1 MKKPVCV
8 VLASCLVLC
17 AATICRAQNTNSVD
31 IRGTVTDSTGAVLP
45 DATVT
50 VRNDDTGVSRQF
62 ITNGQGI
69 YDTVST
75 LPGNYTITFG
85 KAGFE
90 TLVHGPIPLLVGV
103 VTIDGRLNVG
113 STNQQVVVTSDVQLL
128 NTDNPEVSNTLTTT
142 ALESLPNVTPN
153 WQNFMKILPGA
164 SGTFNS
170 NAGVSNPG
178 VGMSINGTLPY
189 YSSYLID
196 GGTIRLPHSANIDS
210 QIPESIAEVNVV
222 ATSFSAQYGSGG
234 NVFNLI
240 SKTGANQWHGVAYE
254 YFQNDDLD
262 SRNYFNSGA
271 KARVRFNNFGG
282 SFSGPMIKDKLF
294 FYFDYD
300 QIVNPNQST
309 QTITVPTAAMR
320 QGYFDPAIF
329 GTIIDPQNGKPFP
342 GNQIPASRFD
352 PVAVNIQKYY
362 QEPNIPGL
370 VNNNYRYLQVGS
382 NPSRMEFGR
391 LDYAMSEKN
400 RIDFTILEHT
410 NPRHPQLNSMP
421 PIDSQIAAGDGY
433 SAQVSDVYT
442 IGPKTVNELRYSY
455 VRQANWETPGSLNQD
470 YPSKIGLQF
479 AKVNMF
485 PNIQINGIGG
495 ANAAGGPTNGAL
507 NPQTSAI
514 YIQNAFDLSDVATLV
529 RGKHILHFGGDL
541 LFEQDNSTPWGNING
556 ATLTFN
562 GQYTSPNSNVGYADF
577 LLGDVQAW
585 SALDQGSEGMRSK
598 LPALFVQDDIKLM
611 PNLTINL
618 GLRWEIHG
626 GFSEQNNK
634 AGSFDPTITNPITKT
649 PGAIWFAGNNGR
661 TQAIATVYGNVLP
674 RIGFAWAPKSDWS
687 VRGGVGQY
695 ATLWSMDVDGSPIGF
710 GSASTGSIS
719 ANPGQAPVVQ
729 LSGSGANL
737 PYIVGP
743 NRNPGGY
750 NGQGGGNIPYM
761 PYHTPVGKIWQWS
774 LGVER
779 RLPYNMAADAQ
790 YVGSHGYGLQFQ
802 ADINQVPANKL
813 GGGQAARPYPQYLG
827 IGPSVPGALT
837 GLYNNITNYNALQLE
852 LRKQTS
858 FGLMGDINYTWS
870 KMLDDQD
877 TSGWGSHYGNAY
889 YQDAY
894 NPSANYAPSNFN
906 TPQMFKG
913 YLVYILPVGSG
924 HSLMN
929 HGIGDAVLGGWKAS
943 SMFLAQSGTP
953 FTVIMASAT
962 NAGALDGYWYP
973 NRVGNPHVQNR
984 SINEWFNQ
992 LAYATPATNTFG
1004 TNGRN
1009 SLYGPDLTDI
1019 DFSLGK
1025 SFGIPGWESAHFE
1038 IRMDAT
1044 NFINHPSFGPPN
1056 NQLSA
1061 AALAS
1066 GVANPSVGQITQTSN
1081 PASGAPGR
1089 VVQLYGRFSF

>member
-1 MKKPVCV
+1 MKESVRIAFACL
-8 VLASCLVLC
+8 LALC
-17 AATICRAQNTNSVD
+17 MAGAGRAQNTNSVD
-31 IRGTVTDSTGAVLP
+31 IRGTVTDSTGAVVP
-45 DATVT
+45 EVTVT
-50 VRNDDTGVSRQF
+50 VRNDDTGVSKQF
-62 ITNGQGI
+62 VTNGEGI

-75 LPGNYTITFG
+75 LPGNYTITFA

-90 TLVHGPIPLLVGV
+90 KTVHGPVPLLVGV

-113 STNQQVVVTSDVQLL
+113 SATQEVVVSSDVQLL
-128 NTDNPEVSNTLTTT
+128 QTEAPEVANTLTTT
-142 ALESLPNVTPN
+142 ALASLPNVTPN

-164 SGTFNS
+164 SGTPAS

-178 VGMSINGTLPY
+178 VAMAINGTMPY

-196 GGTIRLPHSANIDS
+196 GGTIRLPHSANIDT
-210 QIPESIAEVNVV
+210 QITESIAEVNVV

-240 SKTGANQWHGVAYE
+240 SKTGSSQWHGVAYE
-254 YFQNDDLD
+254 YFQNDALNARD
-262 SRNYFNSGA
+262 YFNSGA

-282 SFSGPMIKDKLF
+282 SVSGPILRDKLF

-300 QIVNPNQST
+300 QIVNPT
-309 QTITVPTAAMR
+309 QTTEISTVPTDAMK
-320 QGYFDPAIF
+320 QGYFDPAVF
-329 GTIIDPQNGKPFP
+329 GVITDPNTGRPFP
-342 GNQIPASRFD
+342 GNQIPSSRFD
-352 PVAVNIQKYY
+352 PVAVAIQKFYR
-362 QEPNIPGL
+362 EPNIPGL
-370 VNNNYRYLQVGS
+370 VNNNFRYLQVGS

-391 LDYAMSEKN
+391 LDYNLSEKN
-400 RIDFTILEHT
+400 RINFTILEHT
-410 NPRHPQLNSMP
+410 TPGHGTLNTMD
-421 PIDSQIAAGDGY
+421 PIDTQENTGEGY
-433 SAQVSDVYT
+433 SAQITDVYT
-442 IGPKTVNELRYSY
+442 FNPKIVNELRYSY
-455 VRQANWETPGSLNQD
+455 VRGGNWFLPGSLNKN
-470 YPSKIGLQF
+470 YPSQIGLEF

-485 PNIQINGIGG
+485 PNIQINGVGG
-495 ANAAGGPTNGAL
+495 VNAAGSSNGAL
-507 NPQTSAI
+507 NPQTNAI
-514 YIQNAFDLSDVATLV
+514 YIQNAFDLSDVVTMV
-529 RGKHILHFGGDL
+529 RGKHILHFGGDI
-541 LFEQDNSTPWGNING
+541 LFEQDNSTPWGNLN
-556 ATLTFN
+556 AASLTFS
-562 GQYTSPNSNVGYADF
+562 GQYSSANSNVGYSDF
-577 LLGDVQAW
+577 LLGDVQQW

-598 LPALFVQDDIKLM
+598 LPALFVQDDIKLL
-611 PNLTINL
+611 PNLTVNL

-634 AGSFDPTITNPITKT
+634 AGSFDPTITNPITHT
-649 PGAIWFAGNNGR
+649 LGAIWFAGNNGR
-661 TQAIATVYGNVLP
+661 TQAIATSYNNVLP
-674 RIGFAWAPKSDWS
+674 RFGFAWSPRADWS
-687 VRGGVGQY
+687 VRGGVGEY

-743 NRNPGGY
+743 NRNPGAY

-761 PYHTPVGKIWQWS
+761 PYHTPVGHIWQWS
-774 LGVER
+774 LAIQR
-779 RLPYNMAADAQ
+779 RLPGNMVAEAG
-790 YVGSHGYGLQFQ
+790 YIGSKANGLQFQ

-827 IGPSVPGALT
+827 IGPSVPGALS
-837 GLYNNITNYNALQLE
+837 GLYNNISNYNSMQLS
-852 LRKQTS
+852 LRKQTGH
-858 FGLMGDINYTWS
+858 GLMAEINYTWS

-906 TPQMFKG
+906 TPKMFKG
-913 YLVYILPVGSG
+913 YLVYALPVGSG
-924 HSLMN
+924 HQLLN

-962 NAGALDGYWYP
+962 NAGALDGNWYP
-973 NRVGNPHVQNR
+973 NRVGNPHVSNQ

-992 LAYATPATNTFG
+992 LAYATPANNTFG

-1019 DFSLGK
+1019 DLSLGK
-1025 SFGIPGWESAHFE
+1025 TFAVPGWEGAHFE

-1044 NFINHPSFGPPN
+1044 NFVNHPSFKPPN

-1066 GVANPSVGQITQTSN
+1066 GIANPSVGQITATTN
-1081 PASGAPGR
+1081 TGR
-1089 VVQLYGRFSF
+1089 TMQAYGRFSF